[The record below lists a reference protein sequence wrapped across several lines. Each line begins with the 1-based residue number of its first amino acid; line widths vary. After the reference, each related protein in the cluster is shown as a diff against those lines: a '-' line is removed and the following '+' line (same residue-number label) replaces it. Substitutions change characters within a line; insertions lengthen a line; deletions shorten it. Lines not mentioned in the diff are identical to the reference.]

1 LNADIVLEL
10 NHLRK
15 TFGDVVAVDNLSLQ
29 IKEGEIFALLG
40 PNGAGKTTTINL
52 IAGLLKLDQGQ
63 IVYKGKIRTA
73 PENDL
78 VKTIGV
84 CYQENVH
91 WNKLTPSE
99 QLIFLG
105 RMYGISPK
113 IIRQRSRYLLA
124 ELDLEDNAHRQA
136 GNLSGGMQRRLNI
149 ALALVHDPD
158 LIIFDEPEAGQDPQ
172 SRIKI
177 RDFIKSLARDKTVI
191 LTTHNMDEAER
202 LADRVAII
210 DRGRLLVL
218 DSPEILIKQA
228 GEGDV
233 LEISFSEQI
242 SLDESINLGLDRPV
256 ELQVVGNMLQ
266 IRALDLINLL
276 PRIIDSLSK
285 QGIPAEDIRLRKN
298 TLEDVFI
305 QLTGRRLRE

>member
-1 LNADIVLEL
+1 LSGEIVLDL
-10 NHLRK
+10 QQLTK
-15 TFGDVVAVDNLSLQ
+15 SFGDVVAVDNLSLQ
-29 IKEGEIFALLG
+29 IREGEIFALLG

-63 IVYKGKIRTA
+63 IIYKGRIRTA
-73 PENDL
+73 NKIEL
-78 VKTIGV
+78 KKTIGV

-113 IIRQRSRYLLA
+113 IIRDQSRYLLA

-149 ALALVHDPD
+149 ALALIHNPD

-177 RDFIKSLARDKTVI
+177 RDYIKSLARDKTVI

-210 DRGRLLVL
+210 DLGKLLVL
-218 DSPEILIKQA
+218 DSPDTLIKQA

-242 SLDESINLGLDRPV
+242 SVNESINLGLDRPV
-256 ELQVVGNMLQ
+256 EMQIVGNTLQ

-285 QGIPAEDIRLRKN
+285 QGIPTQDIRLRKN